1 MKKLFITIVILVT
14 ILVGVAYATIQ
25 LIQLRGDTAANWTS
39 YNPTLHAR
47 EVGIETDTLKL
58 KIGDG
63 SSAWNSLSYVTS
75 DYPKFSVGA
84 TFPQIFVTASTTTTV
99 TSTVQFTNKAFP
111 GYDTSSAFTTTVY
124 TVPKTG
130 VYHLSTCVPL
140 EGGVG
145 GIISGFIQ
153 LYQNNTSLGIAGAAQ
168 FQNNIYPCLSTE
180 VTATIGDKFRIDATV
195 AGFGGTLSTSAVARF
210 SGYYVP

>member
-14 ILVGVAYATIQ
+14 ILVGVAYAATT
-25 LIQLRGDTAANWTS
+25 IQLRGDTAANWTS
-39 YNPTLHAR
+39 YNPVLHAR
-47 EVGIETDTLKL
+47 EMGIETDTLKL

-63 SSAWNSLSYVTS
+63 SSAWTSLSYVTS

-130 VYHLSTCVPL
+130 VWHLSACVPL
-140 EGGVG
+140 QAVRVNRCR
-145 GIISGFIQ
+145 IHKAIS
-153 LYQNNTSLGIAGAAQ
+153 
-168 FQNNIYPCLSTE
+168 
-180 VTATIGDKFRIDATV
+180 K
-195 AGFGGTLSTSAVARF
+195 
-210 SGYYVP
+210 